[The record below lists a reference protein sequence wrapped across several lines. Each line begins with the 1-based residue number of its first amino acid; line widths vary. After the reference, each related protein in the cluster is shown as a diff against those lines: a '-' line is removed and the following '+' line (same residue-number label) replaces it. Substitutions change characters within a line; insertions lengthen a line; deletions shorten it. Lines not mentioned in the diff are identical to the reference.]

1 MTCNERNV
9 KVKTDWSNFLHE
21 KLLSCIAWRSKNG
34 ACRSPGRRVIRV
46 FGIGIPLIV
55 IVFMLIACNS
65 NEEVELQSEA
75 QNGSTWETEIT
86 QRRQNVKQAILQ
98 DRLGFD
104 AYDTGSL
111 GDATLEMIPFVV
123 FRVLQELEPSI
134 LGDDA
139 LKSYGFFARND
150 TPSGLNG
157 ITWTRPIFAAENGK
171 FKLRYMTR
179 TCASCHTGRVRLANG
194 DIRIVNGGTNTE
206 INLHLFVG
214 KLTDLLEARLTDSNN
229 TPQYL
234 DFRERIIDML
244 KQKDTEWYW
253 GEGSQI
259 SAADAKKEVATVAA
273 NIDAVLTQMRIM
285 NIRRLKTLE
294 LLQKHSY
301 DKAQNSPS
309 LVGGAPGII
318 ETAGLGSA
326 ALIPL
331 VGEDKANLVLP
342 PGPSKAD
349 IPAVWDLD
357 AGGYANWDAT
367 IKAFS
372 RALTS
377 SLAVVGDLNKVD
389 LAWFNKPGQPS

>member
-194 DIRIVNGGTNTE
+194 DI
-206 INLHLFVG
+206 
-214 KLTDLLEARLTDSNN
+214 
-229 TPQYL
+229 
-234 DFRERIIDML
+234 
-244 KQKDTEWYW
+244 
-253 GEGSQI
+253 
-259 SAADAKKEVATVAA
+259 ATVEIVA
-273 NIDAVLTQMRIM
+273 
-285 NIRRLKTLE
+285 
-294 LLQKHSY
+294 H
-301 DKAQNSPS
+301 
-309 LVGGAPGII
+309 
-318 ETAGLGSA
+318 GSA
-326 ALIPL
+326 AANYAFDVTPARL
-331 VGEDKANLVLP
+331 VTGLFTERGIA
-342 PGPSKAD
+342 
-349 IPAVWDLD
+349 PASEEGL
-357 AGGYANWDAT
+357 
-367 IKAFS
+367 
-372 RALTS
+372 L
-377 SLAVVGDLNKVD
+377 SLYPERRSPA
-389 LAWFNKPGQPS
+389 